1 MIQLNTL
8 DRSFIVFASSNLI
21 TKSNSLQYVQLLHGI
36 KQCKLQS
43 QPIKFKTYST
53 EMKFVVFLV
62 CLVAMVS
69 LVVARGDQIEDLIEG
84 HLEELDRPGK
94 VKYSVSTR

>member
-1 MIQLNTL
+1 
-8 DRSFIVFASSNLI
+8 
-21 TKSNSLQYVQLLHGI
+21 
-36 KQCKLQS
+36 
-43 QPIKFKTYST
+43 
-53 EMKFVVFLV
+53 MKFVVFLV